1 MRDAQGKV
9 EFVAEL
15 QLVDNTDAAA
25 AHVLPVLASCP
36 SPACVVYPY
45 MPNGALSD
53 RLRRRLGAP
62 PLGYALRLRIA
73 LEIATAL
80 SFLHNKVSNTVHSYA
95 RRAAD
100 FQNGRVCWIRSWG
113 FKRLFTVLLGL
124 RHRRQPHDH
133 QLGTPRGARRQL
145 TGTRGHRWLGMRSW
159 GSRMRT

>member
-1 MRDAQGKV
+1 M
-9 EFVAEL
+9 AEL

-25 AHVLPVLASCP
+25 AHVLPVVASCP

-80 SFLHNKVSNTVHSYA
+80 SYLHNKVSTVHGSPWSPTPPPAPRPSLSTPRDA
-95 RRAAD
+95 RR
-100 FQNGRVCWIRSWG
+100 
-113 FKRLFTVLLGL
+113 L
-124 RHRRQPHDH
+124 
-133 QLGTPRGARRQL
+133 L
-145 TGTRGHRWLGMRSW
+145 TGTRGHRWADVRSW